1 MVKGRVRLIDIHT
14 HIIPGVDDGSES
26 IRMSL
31 GMLALSAES
40 GITDVV
46 ATPHCNIPG
55 EADNYVSMELYTA
68 LLNLRNEAERA
79 GILVRVLRGMEVFAT
94 PELPDLI
101 RERKVW
107 SLNGTHYLLMEFAF
121 DEDPAF
127 CKSLL
132 ETLRKMGVRP
142 VVAHPERYFFIQD
155 DPQIAYEWCTTG
167 CALQVNKGSLLGRF
181 GQGPERT
188 ARLLVD
194 HGLAACVASDAHS
207 DYQRSTY
214 MAELSRLLE
223 RDYGEDFRD
232 LLMELNP
239 GRILRGETLLGY
251 EPIPF

>member
-1 MVKGRVRLIDIHT
+1 MVKGEVRLTDIHT

-79 GILVRVLRGMEVFAT
+79 GIPVRVLRGMEVFAT
-94 PELPDLI
+94 PELPYLI

-121 DEDPAF
+121 DEDPSF
-127 CKSLL
+127 CRELL
-132 ETLRKMGVRP
+132 EKLRKMGVRP
-142 VVAHPERYFFIQD
+142 VVAHPERYFFVQD

-223 RDYGEDFRD
+223 RDYGEEFRD

>member
-14 HIIPGVDDGSES
+14 HIIPGVDDGSEN

-79 GILVRVLRGMEVFAT
+79 GIPVRVLRGMEVFAT

-121 DEDPAF
+121 DEDPSF
-127 CKSLL
+127 CRELL
-132 ETLRKMGVRP
+132 EKLRKMGVRP
-142 VVAHPERYFFIQD
+142 VIAHPERYFFVQD
-155 DPQIAYEWCTTG
+155 DPQIAYEWCTAG

>member
-1 MVKGRVRLIDIHT
+1 MVKGEVRLTDIHT

-31 GMLALSAES
+31 EMLAISAES
-40 GITDVV
+40 GVTDVV
-46 ATPHCNIPG
+46 ATPHCNIPD
-55 EADNYVSMELYTA
+55 EADNYVSMELYNA
-68 LLNLRNEAERA
+68 LLALRNEAERA
-79 GILVRVLRGMEVFAT
+79 EIPVKIYRGMEVFAT

-121 DEDPAF
+121 NEDPVF
-127 CKSLL
+127 CGNMLQK
-132 ETLRKMGVRP
+132 LRKMGVRP

-155 DPQIAYEWCTTG
+155 DPQIAFEWCIAG

-188 ARLLVD
+188 ARLLVE
-194 HGLAACVASDAHS
+194 HGLAACVASDAHTN
-207 DYQRSTY
+207 YQRSTY
-214 MAELSRLLE
+214 MTDVSRLIEL
-223 RDYGEDFRD
+223 DYGEEFRD
-232 LLMELNP
+232 LLLTLNP
-239 GRILRGETLLGY
+239 GRILKGETLLGY

>member
-79 GILVRVLRGMEVFAT
+79 GIPVRVLRGMEVFAT

-121 DEDPAF
+121 DEDPSF
-127 CKSLL
+127 CRELL
-132 ETLRKMGVRP
+132 EKLRKMGVRP
-142 VVAHPERYFFIQD
+142 VIAHPERYFFVQD

-188 ARLLVD
+188 ARLLVE

-223 RDYGEDFRD
+223 RDYGEEFRD

>member
-1 MVKGRVRLIDIHT
+1 MIDIHT

-31 GMLALSAES
+31 SMLALSAES
-40 GITDVV
+40 GVTDVV
-46 ATPHCNIPG
+46 ATPHCNIPD
-55 EADNYVSMELYTA
+55 EVDNYVSLDLYTNF
-68 LLNLRNEAERA
+68 LDLKKEADKA
-79 GILVRVLRGMEVFAT
+79 DIPVRIIRGMEVFAT
-94 PELPDLI
+94 ENLPQLI

-107 SLNGTHYLLMEFAF
+107 SLNGTRYLLMEFAF
-121 DEDPAF
+121 DEDPSF
-127 CKSLL
+127 CRELL
-132 ETLRKMGVRP
+132 EKLRKMGVRP
-142 VVAHPERYFFIQD
+142 VIAHPERYFFVQD
-155 DPQIAYEWCTTG
+155 DPQIAYEWCTAG

-239 GRILRGETLLGY
+239 RRILKGETLLGY